1 VGINFLP
8 SKTLG
13 VNLMPL
19 FTGAG
24 GGLLKKPTTG
34 KLMRAPSGECCCWY
48 PCGCCVAFKDVTG
61 VGGTHANNIG
71 VQATGDMSTNIHE
84 DAYCDQAAWTFSMT
98 TKNLTG
104 SSWTAASAGN
114 TVVSYLLADF
124 EFVSA
129 SPAATKTD
137 NGTTETLTWAVN
149 YSAPE
154 TKLFTVTFRKKN
166 CGTGDEYDISGGVEQ
181 GKDATLTIEQITCS

>member
-1 VGINFLP
+1 
-8 SKTLG
+8 
-13 VNLMPL
+13 MPL

-24 GGLLKKPTTG
+24 GGLLRKPTTG

-48 PCGCCVAFKDVTG
+48 PCDCCVAFKDVTLA
-61 VGGTHANNIG
+61 GGTVVVNDIG
-71 VQATGDMSTNIHE
+71 VQAAGDMSTNIHE

-104 SSWTAASAGN
+104 SPWTAASHGN
-114 TVVSYLLADF
+114 TIVSYLLSDF

-166 CGTGDEYDISGGVEQ
+166 CGVGQEYDISGGVEQ